1 VTLASATRV
10 RVLEGI
16 RGEHPARGGPGL
28 VDADQDSAALDQSRS
43 QGTRDGV
50 AAAGDAELA
59 VDALEMGVDGVGGD
73 EELIGDLLALQP
85 VGEQLDD
92 VELAVG
98 QGLDEWRFDRGQGIG
113 AVVESSGLLESG
125 RHGRKELNRSAM
137 V

>member
-1 VTLASATRV
+1 
-10 RVLEGI
+10 
-16 RGEHPARGGPGL
+16 
-28 VDADQDSAALDQSRS
+28 
-43 QGTRDGV
+43 
-50 AAAGDAELA
+50 
-59 VDALEMGVDGVGGD
+59 MGVDGVGGD

-125 RHGRKELNRSAM
+125 RHGRKEVNRSAM